1 MQDHSSSVKEGS
13 LMDSIK
19 NNVWVQ
25 IFIIY
30 TRYLIGGT
38 FVFASIIKIKGDR
51 FTGNSGALNPIDS
64 AWHFFETIY
73 QSGLYWQF
81 IGWSQLI
88 AGFLLMTQRY
98 SKLGALINF
107 PIILNIFVI
116 TLSYYFAYT
125 PVVTGLM
132 LFANIILLL
141 WEWDELKILVHL
153 NPKFNTTMRLEKDV
167 LWQVLGLILFSFSI
181 IYRASVEKYNII
193 LWLGVCFSLGLTGLI
208 LGISREKRRNRQ

>member
-1 MQDHSSSVKEGS
+1 
-13 LMDSIK
+13 MDSIK

>member
-19 NNVWVQ
+19 NNVWAQ
-25 IFIIY
+25 ILIIY

-153 NPKFNTTMRLEKDV
+153 NPKFNTTVRLEKDV
-167 LWQVLGLILFSFSI
+167 LWQVLGLILFSFST